1 MEALSQSGGIYMA
14 DYIIKNEFLE
24 AGINNKGAELTSL
37 VRKKDGRQY
46 MWSGDATYWN
56 RVSPVLFPFVGKLN
70 GQRYRYKDN
79 WYE

>member
-37 VRKKDGRQY
+37 VRKKDGR
-46 MWSGDATYWN
+46 
-56 RVSPVLFPFVGKLN
+56 
-70 GQRYRYKDN
+70 
-79 WYE
+79 